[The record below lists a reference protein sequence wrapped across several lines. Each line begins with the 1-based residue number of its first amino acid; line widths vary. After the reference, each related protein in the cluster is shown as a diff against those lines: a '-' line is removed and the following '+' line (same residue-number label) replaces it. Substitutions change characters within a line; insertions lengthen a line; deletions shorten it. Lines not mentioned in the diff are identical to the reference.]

1 MARTRMTPAD
11 RKEQLLCVALQIA
24 ERVGYHKINRL
35 MIVREMDNEVSDG
48 LVSRYFG
55 QRHSLRQAV
64 LQAGIQRGN
73 LTILAQGLAQG
84 DEAARAAPKKLQQ
97 AARALSA

>member
-11 RKEQLLCVALQIA
+11 RKEQLLCVALRIA
-24 ERVGYHKINRL
+24 ERVGYNKINRL

-73 LTILAQGLAQG
+73 VTIAAQCIAQG
-84 DEAARAAPKKLQQ
+84 DPLAKQIPKALRSQ
-97 AARALSA
+97 ALALTA

>member
-1 MARTRMTPAD
+1 MTRIRMTPEA

-24 ERVGYHKINRL
+24 ERVGYHKLSRL
-35 MIVREMDNEVSDG
+35 MIVKEMNNEISDG

-73 LTILAQGLAQG
+73 IAIVAQCLAQG
-84 DEAARAAPKKLQQ
+84 DPLAKQIPKALRTQ
-97 AARALSA
+97 ALALTA